1 MAASVPIRQ
10 LPQQWS
16 DCALLLDL
24 LTICSERHSGSMAGL
39 FGLCTIFNIFGYNT
53 DGLVIRMRTDVS
65 LGCKDHVLAD
75 LVKVIKGNL
84 C

>member
-1 MAASVPIRQ
+1 
-10 LPQQWS
+10 
-16 DCALLLDL
+16 
-24 LTICSERHSGSMAGL
+24 MAGL

-53 DGLVIRMRTDVS
+53 DGLVIRVRADVS